1 MQNTA
6 GIIISTKENYRSILA
21 QRPLLLRNLL
31 QQDIQEFFS
40 AQQLSFEKLCR
51 GRFVRSKSSKGRT
64 NLEPF
69 INKKTTRTSS
79 NPYTQK
85 LEPPCAI
92 QTQGSE

>member
-51 GRFVRSKSSKGRT
+51 RLFVRSKTSKGRT

-69 INKKTTRTSS
+69 IDKKQRELRPIHTLKS
-79 NPYTQK
+79 
-85 LEPPCAI
+85 
-92 QTQGSE
+92 